1 VRPSET
7 ARLADNR
14 KQVASDRHPAQLQVG
29 RNAVVN
35 YAGRC
40 NRGIM
45 RLTWKR
51 GDSDMYRKTILV
63 SALVVLGLAG
73 CTTIDPARLADISI
87 RQPTGP
93 LELRPAYDAFMIRED
108 LVRATHSET
117 RTSYTNGRMSTYSVQ
132 VPNAYHLLGIEL
144 GNGILMDYNNNLFV
158 DLIRFY
164 GMDDASKIHI
174 TRTPKGFSLEGSA
187 TYVYENGTYRSN
199 DMIIWTERRLGN
211 QVELDWSGIKGKDR
225 IEVSENSVV
234 LTSKI
239 LGVDVVKSATLV
251 SATEL
256 AVRGFW
262 RDASFTLISPDR
274 IQMERFFEMDRYPD
288 HISIIYKGIF
298 GITTERTFVKTA
310 EGFLFFTPDGF
321 GVEVMK
327 KDNVISVY
335 RNGKPRMEYEISEE

>member
-1 VRPSET
+1 
-7 ARLADNR
+7 
-14 KQVASDRHPAQLQVG
+14 
-29 RNAVVN
+29 
-35 YAGRC
+35 
-40 NRGIM
+40 
-45 RLTWKR
+45 
-51 GDSDMYRKTILV
+51 MYSKTFIV
-63 SALVVLGLAG
+63 SAIAVLALAG
-73 CTTIDPARLADISI
+73 CTTFDPARLADISI

-164 GMDDASKIHI
+164 GLDDATKIDI
-174 TRTPKGFSLEGSA
+174 MRTPKGFSLESAA
-187 TYVYENGTYRSN
+187 TYVYEDGTYRAN

-211 QVELDWSGIKGKDR
+211 QVDLDWGGLKGKDR
-225 IEVSENSVV
+225 IEVSESSVV
-234 LTSKI
+234 LTSKV
-239 LGVDVVKSATLV
+239 LGVDVVRSATLV

-256 AVRGFW
+256 EVKGFW
-262 RDASFTLISPDR
+262 KDASFTLISPDQ

-288 HISIIYKGIF
+288 HINIIYTGIF
-298 GITTERTFVKTA
+298 GMTTERTFVKTE
-310 EGFLFFTPDGF
+310 EGFLFFTPEGF

-327 KDNVISVY
+327 KGNIISVY
-335 RNGKPRMEYEISEE
+335 RNGKLRLEYEINEE